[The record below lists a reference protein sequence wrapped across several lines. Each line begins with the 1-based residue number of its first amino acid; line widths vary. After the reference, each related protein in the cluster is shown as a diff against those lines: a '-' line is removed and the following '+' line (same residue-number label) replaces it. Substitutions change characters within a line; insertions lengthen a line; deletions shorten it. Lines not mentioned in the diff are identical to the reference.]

1 MKNFFFDTSAL
12 FKRYQ
17 PEKGTLKV
25 NEIISDKNSNL
36 FISNLSI
43 IEVISNLKRIYEI
56 DHITTKSQFI
66 LQKSQFYK
74 DIRDYEITIV
84 DLTSDHILSAEGL
97 ILKRYMK
104 PFDSLQLA
112 IALSLPFSDLTLV
125 CSDRRLCEIARV
137 EELEAL
143 NPENYS

>member
-25 NEIISDKNSNL
+25 NEIFSGKNTCL
-36 FISNLSI
+36 FISNISI
-43 IEVISNLKRIYEI
+43 IEVISNLKRLYEV
-56 DHITTKSQFI
+56 DHITTKPQFI

-74 DIRDYEITIV
+74 DIRDFEITVV
-84 DLTSDHILSAEGL
+84 DIISDHILTAESL

-112 IALSLPFSDLTLV
+112 ISLNLPRAGLTFV
-125 CSDRRLCEIARV
+125 CADKRLCEIARI
-137 EELEAL
+137 EDLTAL
-143 NPENYS
+143 NPEDFT